1 MRDYLR
7 NIESRTGRVCFGREG
22 VVEFDYFDQEIPWN
36 MLVYAAG
43 KIKYFPQHLMGARG
57 IHDSSERAE
66 RLYKNEKLKGYNLGP
81 IVPLSHRTGW
91 KAILDSHE
99 DISLLI
105 RLCKTKYSKEVVDDS
120 VMRILWSFYIRFSG
134 AGLFWPDTDY

>member
-1 MRDYLR
+1 MKFKNIIFSKSIQVKIIYKYLKFLK
-7 NIESRTGRVCFGREG
+7 NI
-22 VVEFDYFDQEIPWN
+22 YN
-36 MLVYAAG
+36 
-43 KIKYFPQHLMGARG
+43 
-57 IHDSSERAE
+57 
-66 RLYKNEKLKGYNLGP
+66 KNEKLKGYNLGP